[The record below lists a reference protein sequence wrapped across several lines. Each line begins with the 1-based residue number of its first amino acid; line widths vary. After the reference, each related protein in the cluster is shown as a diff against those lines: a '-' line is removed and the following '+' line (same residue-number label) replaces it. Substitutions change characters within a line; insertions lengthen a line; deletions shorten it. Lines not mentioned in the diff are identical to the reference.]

1 MTLGEQRRKALELL
15 APQPSRHDH
24 SDGGIPHQSGQ
35 RFEQAFHHRCR
46 KSVEPIRPMNA
57 SVATPSEISS
67 IRMFSNW
74 MLLPKA
80 NQQPRCGR
88 SVSGGRATVLS
99 PEVRAVNVAVFD
111 EAADQPKCLLA
122 MLFQND
128 AGARVTC
135 RLAGLFHRNAGVVPL
150 CCRKPAT
157 KRARLLCAAA
167 DTSSL
172 PYGHGVSP
180 RSGFLA
186 PAPPFCRGCF
196 FGCGAVAMASDGRS
210 LRRRR
215 AHQKVVRLLYGKCC
229 GQRGGCGHLRIC
241 CCWSSNS
248 ARFRDSTA
256 ASSDGQPRLHGRGSF
271 LPPVIWPFRPRLH
284 RSLDSRGGFGGTRD
298 RSPAHKRGGPPRCP
312 RQQSPERVVRLRG
325 SGR

>member
-1 MTLGEQRRKALELL
+1 MLAAKRRPSSRASGLL
-15 APQPSRHDH
+15 ATHQPQEL
-24 SDGGIPHQSGQ
+24 G
-35 RFEQAFHHRCR
+35 F
-46 KSVEPIRPMNA
+46 
-57 SVATPSEISS
+57 
-67 IRMFSNW
+67 
-74 MLLPKA
+74 
-80 NQQPRCGR
+80 
-88 SVSGGRATVLS
+88 
-99 PEVRAVNVAVFD
+99 VNVAVFD
-111 EAADQPKCLLA
+111 EAGDQPKCLLA

-128 AGARVTC
+128 AGARVTF

-229 GQRGGCGHLRIC
+229 GQRGGCGRLRIC
-241 CCWSSNS
+241 CCWSSNRRGS
-248 ARFRDSTA
+248 ETP
-256 ASSDGQPRLHGRGSF
+256 QPRRQTASPGFTVGALFCRRLFGLFAQDYTGRWIHVVDLAARETGH
-271 LPPVIWPFRPRLH
+271 RLINVVV
-284 RSLDSRGGFGGTRD
+284 LRD
-298 RSPAHKRGGPPRCP
+298 VLGNKA
-312 RQQSPERVVRLRG
+312 LNAL
-325 SGR
+325 SG